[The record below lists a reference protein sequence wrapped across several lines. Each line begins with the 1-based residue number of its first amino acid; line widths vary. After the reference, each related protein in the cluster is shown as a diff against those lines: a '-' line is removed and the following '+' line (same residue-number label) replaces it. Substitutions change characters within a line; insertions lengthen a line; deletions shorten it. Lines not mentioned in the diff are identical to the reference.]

1 MRLNRKLLGGEEMI
15 LQVALDLTDIEQ
27 AISIAEKA
35 ARGGAHWLEVGTP
48 LIKKEGMRAVE
59 LLKRRFPDRKI
70 VADLKTMDTGAL
82 EVEMAAR
89 HGADVVSILGVADDK
104 TIKDAVEVARRYGIR
119 IMVDLIGVK
128 DKVKR
133 AKELEKM
140 GVHYILV
147 HTGIDEQVQGKSPLE
162 DLEKVVKA
170 VSVPVAVAGGLNLET
185 IPKVIEL
192 GATIIIVGGAI
203 TKAKDPEDV
212 TRKIIDL
219 FWGEYMMTI
228 RKAMTDILEHI
239 NQVAESIRLEQVRGF
254 VDAMI
259 GANKIF
265 IYGAG
270 RSGLVGKA
278 FAMRLMH
285 LDFNVYVV
293 GETITPAFEPGDLL
307 IAISGSGETKSIVD
321 AAEIAKKQGG
331 KVVAITSY
339 ANSTLGTL
347 SDVVVEIPGRTKA
360 DIPTDY
366 IARQMLTKY
375 KWIAPMGTLFEDST
389 MIFLDGVIA
398 LLMATF
404 QKTEKDMK
412 KKHATLE

>member
-1 MRLNRKLLGGEEMI
+1 MI
-15 LQVALDLTDIEQ
+15 LQVALDVTDIEH
-27 AISIAEKA
+27 AISIAEKV

-48 LIKKEGMRAVE
+48 LIKKEGIRAVE
-59 LLKRRFPDRKI
+59 LMKRRFPDRKI

-104 TIKDAVEVARRYGIR
+104 TIKDAVTVAKKYGIR
-119 IMVDLIGVK
+119 VMADLIGVK

-133 AKELEKM
+133 AKELENM
-140 GVHYILV
+140 GVNYILV
-147 HTGIDEQVQGKSPLE
+147 HTGIDEQAQGRNPLE

-170 VSVPVAVAGGLNLET
+170 VKIPVAVAGGLNLET
-185 IPKVIEL
+185 IPKVIEA

-203 TKAKDPEDV
+203 TKAKDPENI
-212 TRKIIDL
+212 TRRILDL
-219 FWGEYMMTI
+219 FWAEYMQTI
-228 RKAMTDILEHI
+228 VKVIQDITDHI
-239 NQVAESIRLEQVRGF
+239 KTVATSLKLEQVRGM

-293 GETITPAFEPGDLL
+293 GETITPAFEEGDLL
-307 IAISGSGETKSIVD
+307 IAISGSGETRTIVD
-321 AAEIAKKQGG
+321 AAEIAKNQGG
-331 KVVAITSY
+331 KVVGITSY
-339 ANSTLGTL
+339 KNSTLGKL
-347 SDVVVEIPGRTKA
+347 SDVVVEISGRTKA

-366 IARQMLTKY
+366 IARQMLTEY
-375 KWIAPMGTLFEDST
+375 KWMAPMGTLFEDST
-389 MIFLDGVIA
+389 MLLLDGVIA

-404 QKTEKDMK
+404 QKSEKDMK
-412 KKHATLE
+412 RKHATLE

>member
-1 MRLNRKLLGGEEMI
+1 MI

-89 HGADVVSILGVADDK
+89 HGADVVSILGVTDDK
-104 TIKDAVEVARRYGIR
+104 TIKDAVDVARRYGIR
-119 IMVDLIGVK
+119 VMVDLIGVK

-170 VSVPVAVAGGLNLET
+170 VSVPVAVAGGLNLQT

-203 TKAKDPEDV
+203 TKAEKPEEV

-228 RKAMTDILEHI
+228 RKAMTDIIDHI
-239 NQVAESIRLEQVRGF
+239 GNVAEKLKIEQVRGF

-321 AAEIAKKQGG
+321 AAQIARAQGG

-339 ANSTLGTL
+339 ANSTLGKL
-347 SDVVVEIPGRTKA
+347 ADVVVEVPGRTKS
-360 DIPTDY
+360 DVPTDY

>member
-1 MRLNRKLLGGEEMI
+1 MI

-27 AISIAEKA
+27 AMSIAEKA

-48 LIKKEGMRAVE
+48 LVKTEGIRAVE
-59 LLKRRFPDRKI
+59 LMKRRFPDRKI

-82 EVEMAAR
+82 EVEIAAR
-89 HGADVVSILGVADDK
+89 HGADVVSILAVADDR
-104 TIKDAVEVARRYGIR
+104 TIKDAVKVARRYGVKV
-119 IMVDLIGVK
+119 MVDLIGVK

-140 GVHYILV
+140 GVDYILV
-147 HTGIDEQVQGKSPLE
+147 HTGIDEQVQGKSPLA
-162 DLEKVVKA
+162 DLEKVIKSVK
-170 VSVPVAVAGGLNLET
+170 VPVAVAGGLNLET
-185 IPKVIEL
+185 IPKVVEL

-203 TKAKDPEDV
+203 TKAENPEGV

-228 RKAMTDILEHI
+228 RKAMKDILEHI
-239 NQVAESIRLEQVRGF
+239 NEVSDALKLEEVRGMI
-254 VDAMI
+254 DAMI

-278 FAMRLMH
+278 FGMRLMH

-293 GETITPAFEPGDLL
+293 GETITPAFGEGDLL

-321 AAEIAKKQGG
+321 AAYIAKEQGG
-331 KVVAITSY
+331 KVVGITSY
-339 ANSTLGTL
+339 RESSLGKIA
-347 SDVVVEIPGRTKA
+347 DVVVTIPGRAKT
-360 DIPTDY
+360 DVPTDY
-366 IARQMLTKY
+366 IARQMLTEY

-389 MIFLDGVIA
+389 MIFLDGIIA

-412 KKHATLE
+412 RKHATLE

>member
-1 MRLNRKLLGGEEMI
+1 MI

-104 TIKDAVEVARRYGIR
+104 TIKDAVDVARRYGIR

-147 HTGIDEQVQGKSPLE
+147 HTGIDEQAQGKSPLQ
-162 DLEKVVKA
+162 DLAEVVKA
-170 VSVPVAVAGGLNLET
+170 VKVPVAVAGGLNLET

-192 GATIIIVGGAI
+192 GATIIIVGSAI
-203 TKAKDPEDV
+203 TKAKDPEKV
-212 TRKIIDL
+212 TRQIIDL
-219 FWGEYMMTI
+219 FWGEYMQTI
-228 RKAMTDILEHI
+228 RKAMKDIVEHVSS
-239 NQVAESIRLEQVRGF
+239 VADKLKLEQVRGF

-293 GETITPAFEPGDLL
+293 GETITPAFEQGDLL
-307 IAISGSGETKSIVD
+307 IAISGSGETTSIVD
-321 AAEIAKKQGG
+321 AAKIAKKEGG

-339 ANSTLGTL
+339 ANSTLGRL
-347 SDVVVEIPGRTKA
+347 ADVVVEIPGRAKT

-375 KWIAPMGTLFEDST
+375 KWVAPMGTLFEDST
-389 MIFLDGVIA
+389 MVFLDGVIA

-404 QKTEKDMK
+404 QKTEKDMR

>member
-1 MRLNRKLLGGEEMI
+1 MI
-15 LQVALDLTDIEQ
+15 LQVALDVTDIEH
-27 AISIAEKA
+27 AISIAEKV

-48 LIKKEGMRAVE
+48 LIKKEGIRAVE
-59 LLKRRFPDRKI
+59 LMKRRFPDRKI

-104 TIKDAVEVARRYGIR
+104 TIKDAVTVAKKYGIR
-119 IMVDLIGVK
+119 VMVDLIGVK

-133 AKELEKM
+133 AKELENM

-147 HTGIDEQVQGKSPLE
+147 HTGIDEQAQGRNPLE

-170 VSVPVAVAGGLNLET
+170 VKIPVAVAGGLNLET
-185 IPKVIEL
+185 IPKVIEA

-203 TKAKDPEDV
+203 TKAKDPENI
-212 TRKIIDL
+212 TRRILDL
-219 FWGEYMMTI
+219 FWAEYMQTI
-228 RKAMTDILEHI
+228 VKVIQDITDHI
-239 NQVAESIRLEQVRGF
+239 KTVATSLKLEQVRGM

-293 GETITPAFEPGDLL
+293 GETITPAFEEGDLL
-307 IAISGSGETKSIVD
+307 IAISGSGETRTIVD
-321 AAEIAKKQGG
+321 AAEIAKNQGG
-331 KVVAITSY
+331 KVVGITSY
-339 ANSTLGTL
+339 KDSTLGRL

-366 IARQMLTKY
+366 IARQMLTEY
-375 KWIAPMGTLFEDST
+375 KWMAPMGTLFEDST
-389 MIFLDGVIA
+389 MLLLDGVIA

-404 QKTEKDMK
+404 QKSEKDMK
-412 KKHATLE
+412 RKHATLE

>member
-1 MRLNRKLLGGEEMI
+1 MI
-15 LQVALDLTDIEQ
+15 LQVALDVTDIEH
-27 AISIAEKA
+27 AISIAEKV

-48 LIKKEGMRAVE
+48 LIKKEGIRAVE
-59 LLKRRFPDRKI
+59 LMKRRFPDRKI

-104 TIKDAVEVARRYGIR
+104 TIKDAVTVAKKYGIR
-119 IMVDLIGVK
+119 VMADLIGVK

-133 AKELEKM
+133 AKELENM
-140 GVHYILV
+140 GVNYILV
-147 HTGIDEQVQGKSPLE
+147 HTGIDEQAQGRNPLE

-170 VSVPVAVAGGLNLET
+170 VKIPVAVAGGLNLET
-185 IPKVIEL
+185 IPKVIEA

-203 TKAKDPEDV
+203 TKAKDPENI
-212 TRKIIDL
+212 TRRILDL
-219 FWGEYMMTI
+219 FWAEYMQTI
-228 RKAMTDILEHI
+228 VKVIQDITDHI
-239 NQVAESIRLEQVRGF
+239 KTVATSLKLEQVRGM

-293 GETITPAFEPGDLL
+293 GETITPAFEEGDLL
-307 IAISGSGETKSIVD
+307 IAISGSGETRTIVD
-321 AAEIAKKQGG
+321 AAEIAKNQGG
-331 KVVAITSY
+331 KVVGITSY
-339 ANSTLGTL
+339 KNSTLGKL

-366 IARQMLTKY
+366 IARQMLTEY
-375 KWIAPMGTLFEDST
+375 KWMAPMGTLFEDST
-389 MIFLDGVIA
+389 MLLLDGVIA

-404 QKTEKDMK
+404 QKSEKDMK
-412 KKHATLE
+412 RKHATLE

>member
-1 MRLNRKLLGGEEMI
+1 MI

-35 ARGGAHWLEVGTP
+35 AKGGAHWLEVGTP

-119 IMVDLIGVK
+119 VMVDLIGVK

-170 VSVPVAVAGGLNLET
+170 VSVPVAVAGGLNLDT
-185 IPKVIEL
+185 IPKVVEL

-203 TKAKDPEDV
+203 TKAKDPEEV

-228 RKAMTDILEHI
+228 RKAMTDILDHI
-239 NQVAESIRLEQVRGF
+239 NNVAGELKLDQVRGF
-254 VDAMI
+254 IDAMI

-307 IAISGSGETKSIVD
+307 IAISGSGETNSIVD

-339 ANSTLGTL
+339 ASSTLGRL
-347 SDVVVEIPGRTKA
+347 ADVVVEIPGRAKT

-412 KKHATLE
+412 RKHATLE

>member
-1 MRLNRKLLGGEEMI
+1 MI

-104 TIKDAVEVARRYGIR
+104 TILDAVEVARRYGIR
-119 IMVDLIGVK
+119 VMVDLIGVK

-133 AKELEKM
+133 AKELERM

-147 HTGIDEQVQGKSPLE
+147 HTGIDEQVQGKTPLE

-170 VSVPVAVAGGLNLET
+170 VKVPVAVAGGLNLQT
-185 IPKVIEL
+185 IPKVVEL

-203 TKAKDPEDV
+203 TKAKDPEEV
-212 TRKIIDL
+212 TRRIIDI

-228 RKAMTDILEHI
+228 RKAMRDITEHV
-239 NQVAESIRLEQVRGF
+239 NNVADTIKLEQVRAF

-293 GETITPAFEPGDLL
+293 GETITPAFEQGDLL

-321 AAEIAKKQGG
+321 AAQIARAQGG
-331 KVVAITSY
+331 KIVTITSY
-339 ANSTLGTL
+339 ANSTLGKL
-347 SDVVVEIPGRTKA
+347 ADVVVEIPGRTKE
-360 DIPTDY
+360 DVPTDY

-375 KWIAPMGTLFEDST
+375 KWTAPMGTLFEDST

-412 KKHATLE
+412 RKHATLE

>member
-1 MRLNRKLLGGEEMI
+1 MI

-59 LLKRRFPDRKI
+59 ILKRRFPDRKI

-119 IMVDLIGVK
+119 VMVDLIGVK

-147 HTGIDEQVQGKSPLE
+147 HTGIDEQAQGKNPLE

-170 VSVPVAVAGGLNLET
+170 VNVPVAVAGGLNLET

-203 TKAKDPEDV
+203 TKAKDPEKV
-212 TRKIIDL
+212 TRQIIDL

-228 RKAMTDILEHI
+228 RKAMTDILDHI
-239 NQVAESIRLEQVRGF
+239 HNVADSLKLEQVRGF

-285 LDFNVYVV
+285 LDFKVYVV

-307 IAISGSGETKSIVD
+307 IAISGSGETQSIVE
-321 AAEIAKKQGG
+321 AAKIAKDQGG
-331 KVVAITSY
+331 KVAAITSY
-339 ANSTLGTL
+339 ANSTLGKL
-347 SDVVVEIPGRTKA
+347 ADVVVEIPGRTKT

-389 MIFLDGVIA
+389 MIFLDGIIA

-404 QKTEKDMK
+404 QKTEKDMR

>member
-1 MRLNRKLLGGEEMI
+1 MI
-15 LQVALDLTDIEQ
+15 LQVALDLTDIEE
-27 AISIAEKA
+27 AMSIAEKA

-48 LIKKEGMRAVE
+48 LIKEEGMRAVE
-59 LLKRRFPDRKI
+59 LLKRRFHDRKI

-89 HGADVVSILGVADDK
+89 HGADVVSILGVADNK
-104 TIKDAVEVARRYGIR
+104 TIRDAVEVARKYGIR
-119 IMVDLIGVK
+119 VMVDLIGVG

-147 HTGIDEQVQGKSPLE
+147 HTGIDEQAQGKNPLE

-170 VSVPVAVAGGLNLET
+170 VNVPVAVAGGLNLET

-203 TKAKDPEDV
+203 TKSEDPEGV

-219 FWGEYMMTI
+219 FWDDYMQTI
-228 RKAMTDILEHI
+228 RKAMKDISEHILNVADILK
-239 NQVAESIRLEQVRGF
+239 LEQVRGF

-307 IAISGSGETKSIVD
+307 IAISGSGETTSIVD
-321 AAEIAKKQGG
+321 AAKIAKKEGG
-331 KVVAITSY
+331 KVVALTSY
-339 ANSTLGTL
+339 PDSPLGRL
-347 SDVVVEIPGRTKA
+347 ADVTVEIPGRTKA
-360 DIPTDY
+360 NVPTDY
-366 IARQMLTKY
+366 IARQMLTRY
-375 KWIAPMGTLFEDST
+375 RWIAPMGTLFEDST

>member
-1 MRLNRKLLGGEEMI
+1 MI

-27 AISIAEKA
+27 AMSIAEKA

-48 LIKKEGMRAVE
+48 LVKTEGIRAVE
-59 LLKRRFPDRKI
+59 LMKRRFPDRKI

-82 EVEMAAR
+82 EVEIAAR
-89 HGADVVSILGVADDK
+89 HGADVVSILAVADDR
-104 TIKDAVEVARRYGIR
+104 TIKDAVKVARRYGVKV
-119 IMVDLIGVK
+119 MVDLIGVK

-140 GVHYILV
+140 GVDYILV
-147 HTGIDEQVQGKSPLE
+147 HTGIDEQVQGKSPLA
-162 DLEKVVKA
+162 DLEKVIKSVK
-170 VSVPVAVAGGLNLET
+170 VPVAVAGGLNLET
-185 IPKVIEL
+185 IPKVVEL

-203 TKAKDPEDV
+203 TKAENPEGV

-228 RKAMTDILEHI
+228 RKAMKDILEHI
-239 NQVAESIRLEQVRGF
+239 NEVSDALKLEEVRGMI
-254 VDAMI
+254 DAMI

-270 RSGLVGKA
+270 RSGLVAKA
-278 FAMRLMH
+278 FGMRLMH

-293 GETITPAFEPGDLL
+293 GETITPAFGEGDLL

-321 AAEIAKKQGG
+321 AAYIAKEQGG
-331 KVVAITSY
+331 KVVGITSY
-339 ANSTLGTL
+339 RESSLGKIA
-347 SDVVVEIPGRTKA
+347 DVVVTIPGRAKT
-360 DIPTDY
+360 DVPTDY
-366 IARQMLTKY
+366 IARQMLTEY

-389 MIFLDGVIA
+389 MIFLDGIIA

-412 KKHATLE
+412 RKHATLE

>member
-1 MRLNRKLLGGEEMI
+1 MI
-15 LQVALDLTDIEQ
+15 LQVALDLTDVEQ

-35 ARGGAHWLEVGTP
+35 AHGGAHWLEVGTP

-104 TIKDAVEVARRYGIR
+104 TILDAVDVARRYGIR
-119 IMVDLIGVK
+119 VMVDLIGVK

-133 AKELEKM
+133 AKELERM

-147 HTGIDEQVQGKSPLE
+147 HTGIDEQVQGKTPLE

-170 VSVPVAVAGGLNLET
+170 VKVPVAVAGGLNLQT
-185 IPKVIEL
+185 IPKVVEL

-203 TKAKDPEDV
+203 TKAKDPGDI
-212 TRKIIDL
+212 TRKIIDI

-228 RKAMTDILEHI
+228 RKAMRDITEHI
-239 NQVAESIRLEQVRGF
+239 NSVADTIKLEQVRGF

-293 GETITPAFEPGDLL
+293 GETITPAFEPGDIL

-321 AAEIAKKQGG
+321 AAQIARAEGG
-331 KVVAITSY
+331 RVVSITSY
-339 ANSTLGTL
+339 ANSTLGKL
-347 SDVVVEIPGRTKA
+347 ADVVVEIPGRTKE
-360 DIPTDY
+360 DVPTDY

-389 MIFLDGVIA
+389 MILLDGVIA

-404 QKTEKDMK
+404 QKTEKDMR

>member
-1 MRLNRKLLGGEEMI
+1 MI
-15 LQVALDLTDIEQ
+15 LQVALDVTDVEH
-27 AISIAEKA
+27 AISIAEKVA
-35 ARGGAHWLEVGTP
+35 HGGAHWLEVGTP
-48 LIKKEGMRAVE
+48 LIKKEGIRAVE
-59 LLKRRFPDRKI
+59 LMKRRFPDRKI

-104 TIKDAVEVARRYGIR
+104 TIKDAVTVAKRYGIR
-119 IMVDLIGVK
+119 VMVDLIGVK

-147 HTGIDEQVQGKSPLE
+147 HTGIDEQAQGKNPLE

-170 VSVPVAVAGGLNLET
+170 VKIPVAVAGGLNLET
-185 IPKVIEL
+185 IPKVIEA

-203 TKAKDPEDV
+203 TKAKDPENI
-212 TRKIIDL
+212 TRKILDL
-219 FWGEYMMTI
+219 FWGEYMQTI
-228 RKAMTDILEHI
+228 VKVIQDITDHI
-239 NQVAESIRLEQVRGF
+239 KTVATSLKLEQVRGM

-293 GETITPAFEPGDLL
+293 GETITPAFEEGDLL
-307 IAISGSGETKSIVD
+307 IAISGSGETRTIVD
-321 AAEIAKKQGG
+321 AAEIAKNQGG
-331 KVVAITSY
+331 KVVGITSY
-339 ANSTLGTL
+339 KNSTLGRL
-347 SDVVVEIPGRTKA
+347 SDVVVEIPGRTKV

-366 IARQMLTKY
+366 IARQMLTEY
-375 KWIAPMGTLFEDST
+375 KWMAPMGTLFEDST
-389 MIFLDGVIA
+389 MLLLDGIIA

-404 QKTEKDMK
+404 QKSEKDMK
-412 KKHATLE
+412 RKHATLE

>member
-1 MRLNRKLLGGEEMI
+1 MI

-104 TIKDAVEVARRYGIR
+104 TILDAVEVAKRYGIR
-119 IMVDLIGVK
+119 VMVDLIGVR

-147 HTGIDEQVQGKSPLE
+147 HTCIDEQVQGKSPLE

-170 VSVPVAVAGGLNLET
+170 VSVPVAVAGGLNLQT

-203 TKAKDPEDV
+203 TKAEDPENV
-212 TRKIIDL
+212 TRSIIDL

-228 RKAMTDILEHI
+228 KKAMTDITDHI
-239 NQVAESIRLEQVRGF
+239 NGVAEKLKLEQVRGF

-293 GETITPAFEPGDLL
+293 GETITPAFEQGDLL

-321 AAEIAKKQGG
+321 AAQIARAQGG

-339 ANSTLGTL
+339 SNSTLGKL
-347 SDVVVEIPGRTKA
+347 ADVVVEIPGRTKA
-360 DIPTDY
+360 DVPTDY

-389 MIFLDGVIA
+389 MIFLDGIIA

-412 KKHATLE
+412 RKHATLE

>member
-1 MRLNRKLLGGEEMI
+1 MI
-15 LQVALDLTDIEQ
+15 LQVALDLTDIDQ
-27 AISIAEKA
+27 ALSIAEKA
-35 ARGGAHWLEVGTP
+35 AHGGAHWLEVGTP

-59 LLKRRFPDRKI
+59 LMKRRFPDRKI

-104 TIKDAVEVARRYGIR
+104 TIQDAIEVARRYGIR
-119 IMVDLIGVK
+119 VMVDLIGVK

-133 AKELEKM
+133 AKELERM

-147 HTGIDEQVQGKSPLE
+147 HTGIDEQVQGKTPLE
-162 DLEKVVKA
+162 DLESVVKT
-170 VSVPVAVAGGLNLET
+170 VRVPVAVAGGLNLET

-192 GATIIIVGGAI
+192 GATVIIVGGAI
-203 TKAKDPEDV
+203 TKAKDPGEI

-228 RKAMTDILEHI
+228 RKAMHDIADHI
-239 NQVAESIRLEQVRGF
+239 KGVADGLKLEQARGF

-265 IYGAG
+265 VYGAG

-293 GETITPAFEPGDLL
+293 GETITPAFEQGDLL

-321 AAEIAKKQGG
+321 AAQIARAQGG
-331 KVVAITSY
+331 KVVSITSY
-339 ANSTLGTL
+339 ANSTLGKL
-347 SDVVVEIPGRTKA
+347 ADVVLEIPGRTKS
-360 DIPTDY
+360 DVPTDY

-375 KWIAPMGTLFEDST
+375 KWVAPMGTLFEDST
-389 MIFLDGVIA
+389 MVFLDGVIA

>member
-1 MRLNRKLLGGEEMI
+1 MI

-119 IMVDLIGVK
+119 VMVDLIGVK

-147 HTGIDEQVQGKSPLE
+147 HTGIDEQVQGKSPME

-170 VSVPVAVAGGLNLET
+170 VNVPVAVAGGLNLET

-203 TKAKDPEDV
+203 TKAKDPEKV
-212 TRKIIDL
+212 TRQIIDL

-228 RKAMTDILEHI
+228 KKAMNDILDHVS
-239 NQVAESIRLEQVRGF
+239 NVADRLKLEQVRGF

-293 GETITPAFEPGDLL
+293 GETITPAFEKGDLL
-307 IAISGSGETKSIVD
+307 IAISGSGETNSIVD
-321 AAEIAKKQGG
+321 AAKIAKAQGG
-331 KVVAITSY
+331 KVVTITSY
-339 ANSTLGTL
+339 ANSTLGKL
-347 SDVVVEIPGRTKA
+347 SDVVVEIPGRAKT

-366 IARQMLTKY
+366 IARQMLTQY

-389 MIFLDGVIA
+389 MVFLDGVIA

-404 QKTEKDMK
+404 QKTEKDMR

>member
-1 MRLNRKLLGGEEMI
+1 MI
-15 LQVALDLTDIEQ
+15 LQVALDLTDVEQ
-27 AISIAEKA
+27 AISIAERA

-89 HGADVVSILGVADDK
+89 HGADVVSILGVADNK
-104 TIKDAVEVARRYGIR
+104 TIRDAVDVARRYGIR

-128 DKVKR
+128 DKVQR
-133 AKELEKM
+133 AKELEGM
-140 GVHYILV
+140 GIHYILV
-147 HTGIDEQVQGKSPLE
+147 HTGIDEQAQGKTPLE
-162 DLEKVVKA
+162 DLAEVVKA
-170 VSVPVAVAGGLNLET
+170 VNIPVAVAGGLNLKT

-203 TKAKDPEDV
+203 TKSKNPEET

-219 FWGEYMMTI
+219 FWGEYMETI
-228 RKAMTDILEHI
+228 RKAMKDILDHVSGVADSLKLEH
-239 NQVAESIRLEQVRGF
+239 VRGF
-254 VDAMI
+254 VDSMI

-293 GETITPAFEPGDLL
+293 GETITPAFESGDLL
-307 IAISGSGETKSIVD
+307 IAISGSGETTSIVD
-321 AAEIAKKQGG
+321 AAKIAKAEGG
-331 KVVAITSY
+331 KIVAITSY
-339 ANSTLGTL
+339 ANSTLGKIA
-347 SDVVVEIPGRTKA
+347 DVVVEIPGRAK
-360 DIPTDY
+360 DNVPTDY
-366 IARQMLTKY
+366 IARQMLIKY
-375 KWIAPMGTLFEDST
+375 KWKAPMGTLFEDST
-389 MIFLDGVIA
+389 MVFLDGITA

-412 KKHATLE
+412 RKHATLE

>member
-1 MRLNRKLLGGEEMI
+1 MI
-15 LQVALDLTDIEQ
+15 LQVALDLTDIET

-119 IMVDLIGVK
+119 VMVDLIGVK

-162 DLEKVVKA
+162 DLGKVVNS
-170 VSVPVAVAGGLNLET
+170 VNVPVAVAGGLNLET

-192 GATIIIVGGAI
+192 GATIVIVGGAI
-203 TKAKDPEDV
+203 TKAKDPEEV

-228 RKAMTDILEHI
+228 RKAMVDITEHV
-239 NQVAESIRLEQVRGF
+239 NNVAQELRIEHVRGF

-307 IAISGSGETKSIVD
+307 VAISGSGETNTIID
-321 AAEIAKKQGG
+321 AAKIAKEQGG

-339 ANSTLGTL
+339 ANSTLGKL
-347 SDVVVEIPGRTKA
+347 ADVVVEIPGRAKTDVPA
-360 DIPTDY
+360 DY

-375 KWIAPMGTLFEDST
+375 KWTAPMGTLFEDST
-389 MIFLDGVIA
+389 MVFLDGVIA

-412 KKHATLE
+412 RKHATLE

>member
-1 MRLNRKLLGGEEMI
+1 MI

-35 ARGGAHWLEVGTP
+35 AHGGAHWLEVGTP

-104 TIKDAVEVARRYGIR
+104 TILDAIDVARRYGIR
-119 IMVDLIGVK
+119 VMVDLIGVK

-133 AKELEKM
+133 AKELERM

-147 HTGIDEQVQGKSPLE
+147 HTGIDEQVQGKTPLE

-170 VSVPVAVAGGLNLET
+170 VKVPVAVAGGLNLQT
-185 IPKVIEL
+185 IPKVVEL

-203 TKAKDPEDV
+203 TKAKDPEDI
-212 TRKIIDL
+212 TRKIIDI

-228 RKAMTDILEHI
+228 RKAMRDITEHI
-239 NQVAESIRLEQVRGF
+239 NSVADTIKLEQVRGF

-293 GETITPAFEPGDLL
+293 GETITPAFEPGDIL

-321 AAEIAKKQGG
+321 AAQIARAEGG
-331 KVVAITSY
+331 RVVSITSY
-339 ANSTLGTL
+339 ANSTLGKL
-347 SDVVVEIPGRTKA
+347 ADVVVEIPGRTKE
-360 DIPTDY
+360 DVPTDY

-389 MIFLDGVIA
+389 MILLDGVIA

-404 QKTEKDMK
+404 QKTEKDMR

>member
-1 MRLNRKLLGGEEMI
+1 M
-15 LQVALDLTDIEQ
+15 
-27 AISIAEKA
+27 
-35 ARGGAHWLEVGTP
+35 
-48 LIKKEGMRAVE
+48 
-59 LLKRRFPDRKI
+59 
-70 VADLKTMDTGAL
+70 
-82 EVEMAAR
+82 
-89 HGADVVSILGVADDK
+89 GVADDK
-104 TIKDAVEVARRYGIR
+104 TIKDALAVARKYGVK

-128 DKVKR
+128 DKVQR
-133 AKELEKM
+133 AKELEQM

-147 HTGIDEQVQGKSPLE
+147 HTGIDEQAQGKTPLE
-162 DLEKVVKA
+162 DLEKVAKA
-170 VSVPVAVAGGLNLET
+170 VKIPVAVAGGLNLET

-192 GATIIIVGGAI
+192 GATIVIVGSAI
-203 TKAKDPEDV
+203 TKSKDPEGV

-219 FWGEYMMTI
+219 FWDEYMKTI
-228 RKAMTDILEHI
+228 RKAMKDITDHI
-239 NQVAESIRLEQVRGF
+239 NEVADKLRLDEVRGL

-293 GETITPAFEPGDLL
+293 GETITPAFEEGDLL
-307 IAISGSGETKSIVD
+307 IAISGSGETKTIVD
-321 AAEIAKKQGG
+321 AAEIAKQQGG

-339 ANSTLGTL
+339 KDSTLGRL
-347 SDVVVEIPGRTKA
+347 ADVVVEIPGRTKT
-360 DIPTDY
+360 DVPTDY

-375 KWIAPMGTLFEDST
+375 KWTAPMGTLFEDST
-389 MIFLDGVIA
+389 MIFLDGIIA

-404 QKTEKDMK
+404 QKTEKDMR

>member
-1 MRLNRKLLGGEEMI
+1 MI

-104 TIKDAVEVARRYGIR
+104 TIKDAVAVARRYGIR
-119 IMVDLIGVK
+119 VMVDLIGVK

-140 GVHYILV
+140 GVHYVLV
-147 HTGIDEQVQGKSPLE
+147 HTGIDEQAQGKTPLE
-162 DLEKVVKA
+162 DLAEVVKA
-170 VSVPVAVAGGLNLET
+170 VHIPVAVAGGLNLDT

-203 TKAKDPEDV
+203 TKSKNPEEI

-219 FWGEYMMTI
+219 FWGEYMETI
-228 RKAMTDILEHI
+228 RKAMKDILDHVSGVADSLKLEH
-239 NQVAESIRLEQVRGF
+239 VRGF
-254 VDAMI
+254 VDSLIA
-259 GANKIF
+259 ANKIF

-293 GETITPAFEPGDLL
+293 GETITPAFESGDLL
-307 IAISGSGETKSIVD
+307 IAISGSGETTSIVD
-321 AAEIAKKQGG
+321 AAKIAKKEGG
-331 KVVAITSY
+331 KVVAVTSY
-339 ANSTLGTL
+339 ANSTLGKIA
-347 SDVVVEIPGRTKA
+347 DVVVEIPGRTK
-360 DIPTDY
+360 DNVPTDY

-375 KWIAPMGTLFEDST
+375 KWKAPMGTLFEDST
-389 MIFLDGVIA
+389 MIFLDGITA

-412 KKHATLE
+412 RKHATLE

>member
-1 MRLNRKLLGGEEMI
+1 MI

-104 TIKDAVEVARRYGIR
+104 TILDAVDVARRYGIR
-119 IMVDLIGVK
+119 VMVDLIGVK

-133 AKELEKM
+133 AKELERM

-147 HTGIDEQVQGKSPLE
+147 HTGIDEQVQGKTPLE

-170 VSVPVAVAGGLNLET
+170 VKVPVAVAGGLNLQT
-185 IPKVIEL
+185 IPKVVEL

-228 RKAMTDILEHI
+228 RKAMKDILEHI
-239 NQVAESIRLEQVRGF
+239 GNVAETIKLEQVRGF

-321 AAEIAKKQGG
+321 AAQIARAEGG

-339 ANSTLGTL
+339 ANSTLGKL
-347 SDVVVEIPGRTKA
+347 ADVVVEIPGRTKE
-360 DIPTDY
+360 DVPTDY

-375 KWIAPMGTLFEDST
+375 KWVAPMGTLFEDST
-389 MIFLDGVIA
+389 MVFLDGVIA

-404 QKTEKDMK
+404 QKTEKDMR

>member
-1 MRLNRKLLGGEEMI
+1 MI

-35 ARGGAHWLEVGTP
+35 AHGGAHWLEVGTP

-104 TIKDAVEVARRYGIR
+104 TIKDAVDVARRYGIR
-119 IMVDLIGVK
+119 VMVDLIGVK

-170 VSVPVAVAGGLNLET
+170 VSVPIAVAGGLNLQT

-203 TKAKDPEDV
+203 TKAEKPDAV

-228 RKAMTDILEHI
+228 RKAMTDIVDHI
-239 NQVAESIRLEQVRGF
+239 GNVAEKLKIEQVRGF

-293 GETITPAFEPGDLL
+293 GETITPAFGQGDLL
-307 IAISGSGETKSIVD
+307 IAISGSGETNSIVD

-339 ANSTLGTL
+339 ANSTLGKL
-347 SDVVVEIPGRTKA
+347 SDVVVEIPGRAKT

>member
-1 MRLNRKLLGGEEMI
+1 MI
-15 LQVALDLTDIEQ
+15 LQVALDLTDVEQ
-27 AISIAEKA
+27 ALSIAEKA

-59 LLKRRFPDRKI
+59 LFKRRFPDRKI

-89 HGADVVSILGVADDK
+89 HGADVVSILGVADNK
-104 TIKDAVEVARRYGIR
+104 TIKDAVDVARRYGIR
-119 IMVDLIGVK
+119 VMVDLIGVK

-147 HTGIDEQVQGKSPLE
+147 HTGIDEQAQGKTPLQ
-162 DLEKVVKA
+162 DLAEVVKA
-170 VSVPVAVAGGLNLET
+170 VKVPVAVAGGLNLQT

-192 GATIIIVGGAI
+192 GATIIIVGSAI
-203 TKAKDPEDV
+203 TKAKDPEEI

-219 FWGEYMMTI
+219 FWGEYMQTI
-228 RKAMTDILEHI
+228 RKAMNDILDHVR
-239 NQVAESIRLEQVRGF
+239 QVADSLKLEQVRGF

-307 IAISGSGETKSIVD
+307 IAISGSGETTSIVD
-321 AAEIAKKQGG
+321 AAKIAKKEGG

-339 ANSTLGTL
+339 ANSTLGKL
-347 SDVVVEIPGRTKA
+347 ADVVVEIPGRAKS
-360 DIPTDY
+360 DVPTDY

-389 MIFLDGVIA
+389 MVFLDGVIA

>member
-1 MRLNRKLLGGEEMI
+1 MI

-104 TIKDAVEVARRYGIR
+104 TIKDAVDVARKYGIR

-128 DKVKR
+128 DKVER

-147 HTGIDEQVQGKSPLE
+147 HTGIDEQVQGKTPLE
-162 DLEKVVKA
+162 DLGKVVKA
-170 VSVPVAVAGGLNLET
+170 VKVPVAVAGGLNLQT

-203 TKAKDPEDV
+203 TKAKNPEET

-219 FWGEYMMTI
+219 FWGEYMLTI
-228 RKAMTDILEHI
+228 RKAMVDIVDHI
-239 NQVAESIRLEQVRGF
+239 SQVAETLKIEQVRGLI
-254 VDAMI
+254 DAMI

-307 IAISGSGETKSIVD
+307 IAISGSGETKTIVD
-321 AAEIAKKQGG
+321 AAEIAKKEGG

-339 ANSTLGTL
+339 ANSTLGKIANI
-347 SDVVVEIPGRTKA
+347 VVEIPGRTKT

-389 MIFLDGVIA
+389 MVFLDGIIA

-404 QKTEKDMK
+404 QKTEKDMRR
-412 KKHATLE
+412 KHATLE

>member
-1 MRLNRKLLGGEEMI
+1 MI
-15 LQVALDLTDIEQ
+15 LQVALDLTDIET

-48 LIKKEGMRAVE
+48 LIKTEGMRAVE

-82 EVEMAAR
+82 EVEIAAR
-89 HGADVVSILGVADDK
+89 HGADVVSILAVADDK
-104 TIKDAVEVARRYGIR
+104 TIMDAVKVARRYGVR
-119 IMVDLIGVK
+119 VMVDLIGVK

-133 AKELEKM
+133 AKELEEM
-140 GVHYILV
+140 GVDYILV
-147 HTGIDEQVQGKSPLE
+147 HTGIDEQLQGKSPLE
-162 DLEKVVKA
+162 DLENVIKA
-170 VSVPVAVAGGLNLET
+170 VKIPVAVAGGLNLET
-185 IPKVIEL
+185 IPKVVEL

-203 TKAKDPEDV
+203 TKAKDPENV
-212 TRKIIDL
+212 TRQIIDL
-219 FWGEYMMTI
+219 FWGEYMMTVK
-228 RKAMTDILEHI
+228 KAMTDITEHI
-239 NQVAESIRLEQVRGF
+239 EQVSESLKLEEVRGM

-278 FAMRLMH
+278 FGMRLMH
-285 LDFNVYVV
+285 LDFDVYIV
-293 GETITPAFEPGDLL
+293 GETITPAFDEGDLL
-307 IAISGSGETKSIVD
+307 IAISGSGETKTIVD
-321 AAEIAKKQGG
+321 AAEIAKQQGG

-339 ANSTLGTL
+339 ANSSLGKIA
-347 SDVVVEIPGRTKA
+347 DVVVTIPGRAKT
-360 DIPTDY
+360 DVPTDY
-366 IARQMLTKY
+366 IARQMLTEY
-375 KWIAPMGTLFEDST
+375 KWTAPMGTLFEDST
-389 MIFLDGVIA
+389 MVFLDGIIA

-412 KKHATLE
+412 RKHATLE

>member
-1 MRLNRKLLGGEEMI
+1 MI

-104 TIKDAVEVARRYGIR
+104 TIMDAVEVARRYGIR
-119 IMVDLIGVK
+119 VMVDLIGVK

-147 HTGIDEQVQGKSPLE
+147 HTGIDEQVQGKTPLE

-170 VSVPVAVAGGLNLET
+170 VNVPVAVAGGLNLQT
-185 IPKVIEL
+185 IPKVVEL

-228 RKAMTDILEHI
+228 RKAMKDITEHI
-239 NQVAESIRLEQVRGF
+239 ENVAESLKLEQVRGF

-321 AAEIAKKQGG
+321 AAQIARAEGG

-339 ANSTLGTL
+339 ANSTLGKL
-347 SDVVVEIPGRTKA
+347 ADVVLEIPGRTKA
-360 DIPTDY
+360 DVPTDY

-389 MIFLDGVIA
+389 MVFLDGVIA

-404 QKTEKDMK
+404 QKTEKDMR

>member
-1 MRLNRKLLGGEEMI
+1 MI

-119 IMVDLIGVK
+119 VMVDLIGVK

-147 HTGIDEQVQGKSPLE
+147 HTGIDEQVQGKSPME

-170 VSVPVAVAGGLNLET
+170 VNVPVAVAGGLNLET

-203 TKAKDPEDV
+203 TKAKDPEKV
-212 TRKIIDL
+212 TRQIIDL

-228 RKAMTDILEHI
+228 KKAMNDILDHVR
-239 NQVAESIRLEQVRGF
+239 NVADSLKLEQVRGF

-293 GETITPAFEPGDLL
+293 GETITPAFGQGDLL
-307 IAISGSGETKSIVD
+307 IAISGSGETNSIVD
-321 AAEIAKKQGG
+321 AAKIAKEQGG
-331 KVVAITSY
+331 KVVGITSY
-339 ANSTLGTL
+339 ANSTLGKL
-347 SDVVVEIPGRTKA
+347 SDVVVEIPGRTKS

>member
-1 MRLNRKLLGGEEMI
+1 MI
-15 LQVALDLTDIEQ
+15 LQVALDLTDVEQ

-104 TIKDAVEVARRYGIR
+104 TILDAVEVARRYGIR
-119 IMVDLIGVK
+119 VMVDLIGVK

-133 AKELEKM
+133 AKELERM

-147 HTGIDEQVQGKSPLE
+147 HTGIDEQVQGKTPLE

-170 VSVPVAVAGGLNLET
+170 VKVPVAVAGGLNLQT
-185 IPKVIEL
+185 IPKVVEL

-203 TKAKDPEDV
+203 TKAKDPEEV
-212 TRKIIDL
+212 TRRIIDI

-228 RKAMTDILEHI
+228 RKAMRDITEHV
-239 NQVAESIRLEQVRGF
+239 NNVADTIKLEQVRAF

-293 GETITPAFEPGDLL
+293 GETITPAFEQGDLL

-321 AAEIAKKQGG
+321 AAQIARAQGG
-331 KVVAITSY
+331 KIVTITSY
-339 ANSTLGTL
+339 ANSTLGKL
-347 SDVVVEIPGRTKA
+347 ADVVVEIPGRTKE
-360 DIPTDY
+360 DVPTDY

-375 KWIAPMGTLFEDST
+375 KWTAPMGTLFEDST

-412 KKHATLE
+412 RKHATLE

>member
-1 MRLNRKLLGGEEMI
+1 
-15 LQVALDLTDIEQ
+15 
-27 AISIAEKA
+27 
-35 ARGGAHWLEVGTP
+35 
-48 LIKKEGMRAVE
+48 
-59 LLKRRFPDRKI
+59 
-70 VADLKTMDTGAL
+70 L

-104 TIKDAVEVARRYGIR
+104 TIKDAVDVARRYGIR
-119 IMVDLIGVK
+119 VMVDLIGVK

-185 IPKVIEL
+185 IPRVIEL

-203 TKAKDPEDV
+203 TKAKDPETI

-219 FWGEYMMTI
+219 FWGEYMLTI
-228 RKAMTDILEHI
+228 RRAMKDIVEHVG
-239 NQVAESIRLEQVRGF
+239 NVADKLKLEQVRSF

-293 GETITPAFEPGDLL
+293 GETITPAFEQGDLL
-307 IAISGSGETKSIVD
+307 IAISGSGETTSIVD
-321 AAEIAKKQGG
+321 AAKIAKKEGG

-339 ANSTLGTL
+339 ANSTLGRL
-347 SDVVVEIPGRTKA
+347 ADVVVEIPGRAKT

-404 QKTEKDMK
+404 QKTEKDMRR
-412 KKHATLE
+412 KHATLE

>member
-1 MRLNRKLLGGEEMI
+1 MI

-27 AISIAEKA
+27 AMSIAEKA

-48 LIKKEGMRAVE
+48 LVKTEGIRAVE
-59 LLKRRFPDRKI
+59 LMKRRFPDRKI

-82 EVEMAAR
+82 EVEIAAR
-89 HGADVVSILGVADDK
+89 HGADVVSILAVADDK
-104 TIKDAVEVARRYGIR
+104 TIKDAVKVARRYGVK

-140 GVHYILV
+140 GVDYILV

-162 DLEKVVKA
+162 DLEKVIKNVK
-170 VSVPVAVAGGLNLET
+170 VPVAVAGGLNLET
-185 IPKVIEL
+185 IPKVVEL

-203 TKAKDPEDV
+203 TKAENPERV

-228 RKAMTDILEHI
+228 RKAMKDILEHI
-239 NQVAESIRLEQVRGF
+239 KEVSDALKLDEVRGMI
-254 VDAMI
+254 DAMI

-278 FAMRLMH
+278 FGMRLMH

-293 GETITPAFEPGDLL
+293 GETITPAFGDGDLL

-321 AAEIAKKQGG
+321 AAHIAKEQGG

-339 ANSTLGTL
+339 GESSLGKIA
-347 SDVVVEIPGRTKA
+347 DVVVTIPGRAKT
-360 DIPTDY
+360 DVPTDY
-366 IARQMLTKY
+366 IARQMLTEY

-389 MIFLDGVIA
+389 MIFLDGIIA

-412 KKHATLE
+412 RKHATLE

>member
-1 MRLNRKLLGGEEMI
+1 MI

-35 ARGGAHWLEVGTP
+35 AKGGAHWLEVGTP

-104 TIKDAVEVARRYGIR
+104 TIKDAVDVARRYGIR

-147 HTGIDEQVQGKSPLE
+147 HTGIDEQVQGKSPME

-239 NQVAESIRLEQVRGF
+239 NQVAESIKLEQVRGF

-321 AAEIAKKQGG
+321 AAEIAKRQGG

-339 ANSTLGTL
+339 ANSTLGKL

-389 MIFLDGVIA
+389 MIFLDGIIA

>member
-1 MRLNRKLLGGEEMI
+1 DVEH
-15 LQVALDLTDIEQ
+15 
-27 AISIAEKA
+27 AISIAEKVA
-35 ARGGAHWLEVGTP
+35 HGGAHWLEVGTP
-48 LIKKEGMRAVE
+48 LIKKEGIRAVE
-59 LLKRRFPDRKI
+59 LMKRRFPDRKI

-104 TIKDAVEVARRYGIR
+104 TIKDAVTVAKRYGIR
-119 IMVDLIGVK
+119 VMVDLIGVK

-147 HTGIDEQVQGKSPLE
+147 HTGIDEQAQGKNPLE

-170 VSVPVAVAGGLNLET
+170 VKIPVAVAGGLNLET
-185 IPKVIEL
+185 IPKVIEA

-203 TKAKDPEDV
+203 TKAKDPENI
-212 TRKIIDL
+212 TRKILDL
-219 FWGEYMMTI
+219 FWGEYMQTI
-228 RKAMTDILEHI
+228 VKVIQDITDHI
-239 NQVAESIRLEQVRGF
+239 KTVATSLKLEQVRGM

-293 GETITPAFEPGDLL
+293 GETITPAFEEGDLL
-307 IAISGSGETKSIVD
+307 IAISGSGETRTIVD
-321 AAEIAKKQGG
+321 AAEIAKNQGG
-331 KVVAITSY
+331 KVVGITSY
-339 ANSTLGTL
+339 KNSTLGRL

-366 IARQMLTKY
+366 IARQMLTEY
-375 KWIAPMGTLFEDST
+375 KWMAPMGTLFEDST
-389 MIFLDGVIA
+389 MLLLDGIIA

-404 QKTEKDMK
+404 QKSEKDMK
-412 KKHATLE
+412 RKHATLE

>member
-1 MRLNRKLLGGEEMI
+1 MI

-27 AISIAEKA
+27 AISIAEKTA
-35 ARGGAHWLEVGTP
+35 HGGAHWLEVGTP

-119 IMVDLIGVK
+119 VMVDLIGVK

-147 HTGIDEQVQGKSPLE
+147 HTGIDEQAQGKNPLE
-162 DLEKVVKA
+162 DLEKVVQA
-170 VSVPVAVAGGLNLET
+170 VRVPVAVAGGLNLET

-203 TKAKDPEDV
+203 TKAKDPEKV
-212 TRKIIDL
+212 TRQIIDL

-228 RKAMTDILEHI
+228 RKAMSDILDHI
-239 NQVAESIRLEQVRGF
+239 RNVADSLKLEQVRGF

-293 GETITPAFEPGDLL
+293 GETITPAFEKGDLL
-307 IAISGSGETKSIVD
+307 IAISGSGETNSIVD
-321 AAEIAKKQGG
+321 AAKIAKAQGG
-331 KVVAITSY
+331 KVVTITSY
-339 ANSTLGTL
+339 ANSTLGKL
-347 SDVVVEIPGRTKA
+347 SDVVVEIPGRAKT

-366 IARQMLTKY
+366 IARQMLTQY

-389 MIFLDGVIA
+389 MVFLDGVIA

-404 QKTEKDMK
+404 QKTEKDMR

>member
-1 MRLNRKLLGGEEMI
+1 MI

-27 AISIAEKA
+27 AMSIAEKA
-35 ARGGAHWLEVGTP
+35 AHGGAHWLEVGTP

-59 LLKRRFPDRKI
+59 LMKRRFPDRKV

-82 EVEMAAR
+82 EVEMAVR

-104 TIKDAVEVARRYGIR
+104 TIKDAVKVAKRYGIR
-119 IMVDLIGVK
+119 VMVDLIGVK
-128 DKVKR
+128 DKVAR
-133 AKELEKM
+133 AKQLEKM
-140 GVHYILV
+140 GVDYILV

-170 VSVPVAVAGGLNLET
+170 VKIPVAVAGGLNLET
-185 IPKVIEL
+185 IPKVVEM

-203 TKAKDPEDV
+203 TKAKDPEET

-219 FWGEYMMTI
+219 FWGEYMLTI
-228 RKAMTDILEHI
+228 KKAMRDIMDHI
-239 NQVAESIRLEQVRGF
+239 NHVVDALKLEEVRGMI
-254 VDAMI
+254 DAMI

-293 GETITPAFEPGDLL
+293 GETITPAFGEGDLL

-321 AAEIAKKQGG
+321 AAEIAKDQGG
-331 KVVAITSY
+331 KVVALTSY
-339 ANSTLGTL
+339 KNSTLGRI
-347 SDVVVEIPGRTKA
+347 SDVVVTIPGRAKT
-360 DIPTDY
+360 DVPTDY
-366 IARQMLTKY
+366 IARQMLTEY
-375 KWIAPMGTLFEDST
+375 KWVAPMGTLFEDST
-389 MIFLDGVIA
+389 MIFLDGIIA

>member
-1 MRLNRKLLGGEEMI
+1 MI

-119 IMVDLIGVK
+119 VMVDLIGVK

-147 HTGIDEQVQGKSPLE
+147 HTGIDEQVQGKSPME

-170 VSVPVAVAGGLNLET
+170 VNVPVAVAGGLNLET

-203 TKAKDPEDV
+203 TKAKDPEKV
-212 TRKIIDL
+212 TRQIIDL

-228 RKAMTDILEHI
+228 KKAMNDILDHVR
-239 NQVAESIRLEQVRGF
+239 NVADSLKLEQVRGF

-293 GETITPAFEPGDLL
+293 GETITPAFGQGDLL
-307 IAISGSGETKSIVD
+307 IAISGSGETNSIVD
-321 AAEIAKKQGG
+321 AAKIAKEQGG
-331 KVVAITSY
+331 KVVGITSY
-339 ANSTLGTL
+339 ANSTLGKL
-347 SDVVVEIPGRTKA
+347 ADVVVEIPGRTKS